1 VGYSAYDLLIARRQH
16 LPSWLK
22 VSRYMLTSVIQFVIS
37 EVVLIALFW
46 SHLLGARSAAI
57 VASLSSIIA
66 GYRLNRTW
74 IAGRSHR
81 SHFWHEV
88 VPYWATC
95 LSIALLAAVVT
106 GGANALFIHEPR
118 GTRTIINASAF
129 LLTYAVTTTFKFLLF
144 HRVLFTP
151 PARPAKPSYDVPA
164 VDTAQTAIRT
174 S

>member
-1 VGYSAYDLLIARRQH
+1 
-16 LPSWLK
+16 
-22 VSRYMLTSVIQFVIS
+22 MLTSVICFFIS
-37 EVVLIALFW
+37 EAVLIALFW

-57 VASLSSIIA
+57 VASLASIIA

-81 SHFWHEV
+81 SHFLHEV

-106 GGANALFIHEPR
+106 GAANALFINEPR
-118 GTRTIINASAF
+118 GIRTIINASAF
-129 LLTYAVTTTFKFLLF
+129 LMTYAVTTTFKYLFF
-144 HRVLFTP
+144 HRVLFKP
-151 PARPAKPSYDVPA
+151 PARAAEPPQPSHEVP
-164 VDTAQTAIRT
+164 VGDTAQTAIPT